1 MFQTLQYGFPN
12 KPTALAWDPLL
23 RTMAIGTSTGSI
35 KVYPLTCYFILRL
48 ASKICFAHRIKCSS
62 HIFSKYFKHKFNNL
76 FIFLLIKLP
85 HGKRDNTL

>member
-48 ASKICFAHRIKCSS
+48 LPQ
-62 HIFSKYFKHKFNNL
+62 KYV
-76 FIFLLIKLP
+76 LLIELNV
-85 HGKRDNTL
+85 HHIYFQNILSTNLIIYSYFY